1 VRSTETFLGEYAT
14 SFDLTMPS
22 NNKPNYLGVFLTFA
36 RNSLIRDMTFRSN
49 FLLDCVSS
57 LAWLLMNLGFYLI
70 VFFHVRTIGVS
81 TGWGKD
87 EFYVFLATTWLI
99 NSIVQAFM
107 MPNAQEFSELIR
119 TGGLDFALLKPIDT
133 QFLISF
139 RRVEWSSLSN
149 FFLGLLIL
157 GYAIVKLSQRVDPVW
172 SIGPVVLLLYIAFV
186 VCGVILLY
194 SLMICLAAT
203 SIWLGRNQSL
213 YDFWFYIT
221 NFSRY
226 PMEIYQ
232 SGWGIPLWY
241 AFTFIVPVLVVVNVP
256 ARLLAQPLAP
266 RQPWEWWLVLFGF
279 FATVASLLI
288 SRWIFQRALKSY
300 SSASS

>member
-1 VRSTETFLGEYAT
+1 M
-14 SFDLTMPS
+14 MPQT
-22 NNKPNYLGVFLTFA
+22 NKQNYLGVFITFA
-36 RNSLIRDMTFRSN
+36 RNSLVRDMTFRSN

-57 LAWLLMNLGFYLI
+57 VSWLLMNLGFYLI
-70 VFFHVRTIGVS
+70 VFQHVKSIGVG
-81 TGWGKD
+81 TGWGKN

-99 NSIVQAFM
+99 NSIVQTFL

-139 RRVEWSSLSN
+139 RKVEWSSLSN
-149 FFLGLLIL
+149 FVLGLIIL
-157 GYAIVKLSQRVDPVW
+157 GYAMVQLSYRSEPAW
-172 SIGPVVLLLYIAFV
+172 AIGPGILILYFAFIL
-186 VCGVILLY
+186 CGVVLLY

-232 SGWGIPLWY
+232 SGWGLPLWY
-241 AFTFIVPVLVVVNVP
+241 AFTFVIPILVVVNVP
-256 ARLLAQPLAP
+256 SRLLAQPLVP
-266 RQPWEWWLVLFGF
+266 QQTWEWGLAA
-279 FATVASLLI
+279 FAIVATIASVFV
-288 SRWIFQRALKSY
+288 SRWVFQKALKSY
-300 SSASS
+300 TSASS